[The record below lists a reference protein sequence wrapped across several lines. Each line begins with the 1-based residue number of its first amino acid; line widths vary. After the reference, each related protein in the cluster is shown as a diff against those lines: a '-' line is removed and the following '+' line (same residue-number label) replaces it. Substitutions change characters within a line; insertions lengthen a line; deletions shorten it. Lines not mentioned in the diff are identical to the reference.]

1 MRTHPTTFAVRCLRA
16 AAVAALAAAAGIA
29 GCAAEPDTVLQ
40 TDLPQV
46 PGMVA
51 RDTTGLKQREGAV
64 VGGQF
69 AYKGPI
75 PEMAARVDEV
85 KGKFALYGW
94 RLASEQVSGTKAMLE
109 FEKGSRRASVELIRN
124 GVQPKMSTAVLRVQA
139 PGLAVDAPEAE
150 APKAEPAA
158 PAPAPAAPKAP

>member
-1 MRTHPTTFAVRCLRA
+1 MRSHPTTFAAGCLRA
-16 AAVAALAAAAGIA
+16 AAAAAVAAAAGIA
-29 GCAAEPDTVLQ
+29 GCASDPETVLQ

-51 RDTTGLKQREGAV
+51 RDTTGLKQREGEV
-64 VGGQF
+64 IGGQF

-94 RLASEQVSGTKAMLE
+94 RLASESMSGTKALLE

-139 PGLAVDAPEAE
+139 PGLATDAPAE
-150 APKAEPAA
+150 APVTAPAA
-158 PAPAPAAPKAP
+158 PTPAAPKAP

>member
-1 MRTHPTTFAVRCLRA
+1 MPTHPTTFAARCLRA
-16 AAVAALAAAAGIA
+16 AAAAALAAVA

-51 RDTTGLKQREGAV
+51 RDTTGLKQREGEV
-64 VGGQF
+64 IGGQF

-75 PEMAARVDEV
+75 PEMAARVEEV
-85 KGKFALYGW
+85 KGKFSLYGW
-94 RLASEQVSGTKAMLE
+94 RLASESMSGTRALLE
-109 FEKGSRRASVELIRN
+109 FEKGGRRASVELIRN

-139 PGLAVDAPEAE
+139 PGLAPDAPD
-150 APKAEPAA
+150 AA
-158 PAPAPAAPKAP
+158 PAAQAP

>member
-1 MRTHPTTFAVRCLRA
+1 MRTHPTTFAAGCLRA
-16 AAVAALAAAAGIA
+16 AAAAALAAVA

-51 RDTTGLKQREGAV
+51 RDTAGLKQREGV
-64 VGGQF
+64 VIGGQF

-94 RLASEQVSGTKAMLE
+94 RLASESMSGTKALLE

-124 GVQPKMSTAVLRVQA
+124 GVQPKMSTAVLSVRA
-139 PGLAVDAPEAE
+139 PGLAPDAPD
-150 APKAEPAA
+150 AA
-158 PAPAPAAPKAP
+158 PADTPAPAAKAP

>member
-1 MRTHPTTFAVRCLRA
+1 MRAHPTTFAAGCLRA
-16 AAVAALAAAAGIA
+16 AAAAAVAAAAGIA
-29 GCAAEPDTVLQ
+29 GCQSDPETVLQ

-51 RDTTGLKQREGAV
+51 RDTTGLKQREGEV
-64 VGGQF
+64 IGGQF

-94 RLASEQVSGTKAMLE
+94 RLASESMSGTKALLE

-139 PGLAVDAPEAE
+139 PGLATDAPGEA
-150 APKAEPAA
+150 AA
-158 PAPAPAAPKAP
+158 PATAPETPAPAAPKAP